1 MKLVLVAIFI
11 LMVNWYPNVLIIF
24 LFPADIYS
32 HNLLPQSMPQ
42 IQEVHPQS
50 CALWSFS
57 FTKDKKINVSIT
69 QICSLSRNINMLF
82 LCQQMLISWSTTWW
96 CVHIPNK
103 NSNSIYIT
111 YGYGCRNCPN
121 LKITQTQCI
130 SFTVQTILFDSTFL
144 LPVGLIHILL
154 CKLI

>member
-1 MKLVLVAIFI
+1 M
-11 LMVNWYPNVLIIF
+11 
-24 LFPADIYS
+24 S
-32 HNLLPQSMPQ
+32 
-42 IQEVHPQS
+42 
-50 CALWSFS
+50 WSFS
-57 FTKDKKINVSIT
+57 YSLQTFIAITSSLSQCHRYKRFTHKVVHFGLFHSQKTKKINVSIT

-82 LCQQMLISWSTTWW
+82 LCQQMLISWSTTRW

-103 NSNSIYIT
+103 NSNSSYIT